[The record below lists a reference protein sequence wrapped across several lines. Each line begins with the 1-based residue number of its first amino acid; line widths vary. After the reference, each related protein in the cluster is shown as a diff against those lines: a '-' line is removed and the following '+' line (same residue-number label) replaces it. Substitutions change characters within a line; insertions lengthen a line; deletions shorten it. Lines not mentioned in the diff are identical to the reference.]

1 MIIFQEQTKL
11 GIPLYPINA
20 AVMPVLLYYNT
31 QAALEMPPDELVKP
45 VLVALVV
52 GLLVYSISSFVFFVF
67 MGKEKLHRAISL
79 GAMFASSVFAI
90 FYSLTYCV
98 ILDGLFK
105 VSGSSVS
112 VIAEAPSWLPIF
124 WLLAVLP
131 VVISVLKPVL
141 LPKLESSFST
151 VLLVLLLTQIGVLAL
166 NCFNYNS
173 ICQSVEQLQV
183 KEIDS
188 LKAKKSDVKPDVFYI
203 ILDQMAGRDGLKEFL
218 QYDDDWFYSELE
230 NRGFYLA
237 KKSLSNYP
245 ITRLS
250 LASSLN
256 MSYLDK
262 FESAAGPEKKNWTM
276 MNKLARDNQTAR
288 LFQKQ
293 GYDYVLVDSGFA
305 ASNQSSITDKIQSGT
320 FTDFF
325 SERILRSTIVSLLPG
340 AEEAIMSCA
349 RNRILNQFAYLQK
362 MEKSNTPKFVFTHI
376 LSPHEPYLFGANGE
390 PVYFP
395 GGRCDHHWTTETKNA
410 YLAQVEFIQ
419 KKTLATIDIMLA
431 KNPDAIFVLQGDH
444 GTHCSDYVSEH
455 SPSDSLLNER
465 YSILNAYKVPSFI
478 QARLANEIEPV
489 NSFVVILNGLFDY
502 GIELSPN
509 KQIYSSY
516 DEPFLFK
523 DVSERIIHRR
533 EKD

>member
-1 MIIFQEQTKL
+1 MMIFREQTKP
-11 GIPLYPINA
+11 GIPLHPINA

-45 VLVALVV
+45 VLVALVA
-52 GLLVYSISSFVFFVF
+52 GLFVYSISCLVFYSF
-67 MGKEKLHRAISL
+67 MGKVNLQRTISL
-79 GAMFASSVFAI
+79 GALTASSLWTI

-98 ILDGLFK
+98 ILDGLYK

-112 VIAEAPSWLPIF
+112 VMAVAPTWLPIF
-124 WLLAVLP
+124 WFVAILP
-131 VVISVLKPVL
+131 VVMAILKPIFL
-141 LPKLESSFST
+141 TKFESSFKAILM
-151 VLLVLLLTQIGVLAL
+151 VLILTQIGVLAL

-173 ICQSVEQLQV
+173 ICQSVEQLQI
-183 KEIDS
+183 KEINS
-188 LKAKKSDVKPDVFYI
+188 LKAKKSDEKPDVFYI
-203 ILDQMAGRDGLKEFL
+203 ILDQMAGRDGLKEYL

-230 NRGFYLA
+230 KRGFYLA

-256 MSYLDK
+256 LSYLDK
-262 FESAAGPEKKNWTM
+262 YQSAAGSDKKNWTM
-276 MNKLARDNQTAR
+276 MNKLARDNKAAR
-288 LFQKQ
+288 FFKKQ

-305 ASNQSSITDKIQSGT
+305 ASNNSSIADKIQSGT

-325 SERILRSTIVSLLPG
+325 SERILRSTIVLLFPG
-340 AEEAIMSCA
+340 AEEGIMSFA
-349 RNRILNQFAYLQK
+349 RNRILNQFEYLQK
-362 MEKSNTPKFVFTHI
+362 MEKNNRPKFVFTHI
-376 LSPHEPYLFGANGE
+376 LSPHEPYLFDANGE
-390 PVYFP
+390 PVYFS
-395 GGRCDHHWTTETKNA
+395 GGRCDHQWTPETRNA

-419 KKTLATIDIMLA
+419 KKTLATIDIMIA
-431 KNPDAIFVLQGDH
+431 KNPDVVFVLQGDH

-455 SPSDSLLNER
+455 TPSDSLLNER
-465 YSILNAYKVPSFI
+465 YSILNAYKVPSII
-478 QARLANEIEPV
+478 QARLANDIEPV

-502 GIELSPN
+502 GIELSPD

-516 DEPFLFK
+516 DEPYLFK
-523 DVSERIIHRR
+523 DVSERVIRRR

>member
-1 MIIFQEQTKL
+1 MMIFEEQTKL
-11 GIPLYPINA
+11 GIPLHPINA

-31 QAALEMPPDELVKP
+31 QAALEMPPDELIKP
-45 VLVALVV
+45 VLVALIAS
-52 GLLVYSISSFVFFVF
+52 LFVYSVSCLVFFAF
-67 MGKEKLHRAISL
+67 IGKEKVHRAISL
-79 GAMFASSVFAI
+79 GALFASSVFAI

-98 ILDGLFK
+98 ILDGIFK

-112 VIAEAPSWLPIF
+112 VMATAPSWLPVF
-124 WLLAVLP
+124 WLLAILP

-141 LPKLESSFST
+141 LPKLESSFNA
-151 VLLVLLLTQIGVLAL
+151 VLLVLILTQIGVLAL
-166 NCFNYNS
+166 NCFTYIS
-173 ICQSVEQLQV
+173 ICHSVEQLQL
-183 KEIDS
+183 KEMDL
-188 LKAKKSDVKPDVFYI
+188 LKAKKSDCKPDVFYI
-203 ILDQMAGRDGLKEFL
+203 ILDQMAGRDGLKEYL

-230 NRGFYLA
+230 KRGFYLS

-262 FESAAGPEKKNWTM
+262 YQTASGSDKKNWTM

-288 LFQKQ
+288 LFKRQ
-293 GYDYVLVDSGFA
+293 GYHYVLVDSGFA
-305 ASNQSSITDKIQSGT
+305 ASNNSNITDEIKSGT
-320 FTDFF
+320 FSDFF
-325 SERILRSTIVSLLPG
+325 SERILRSTIVSLFPG
-340 AEEAIMSCA
+340 AEEAIMSFA
-349 RNRILNQFAYLQK
+349 RNRILNQFDYLQK
-362 MEKSNTPKFVFTHI
+362 MEKCNTPKFVFTHI
-376 LSPHEPYLFGANGE
+376 LSPHEPYLFNANGE

-395 GGRCDHHWTTETKNA
+395 GGRCDHQWTTETRKA

-419 KKTLATIDIMLA
+419 KKTLATIDVMLA

-455 SPSDSLLNER
+455 SPSDNLLNER
-465 YSILNAYKVPSFI
+465 YSILNAYKVPSII
-478 QARLANEIEPV
+478 QARLAKDIEPV

-502 GIELSPN
+502 GIELSPD

-523 DVSERIIHRR
+523 DVSERVIRRR